1 MHRLG
6 LTDFAAYV
14 IEEAEAA
21 PYQVWY
27 NGKRKP
33 PFPID

>member
-14 IEEAEAA
+14 IEEADAG
-21 PYQVWY
+21 PYQVRY

-33 PFPID
+33 PFKV